1 MQNRYNNN
9 NDTDNN
15 TNRNND
21 EKAGFA
27 VITLKFTKHQ
37 LFRISLLDYFPGS
50 INQIM
55 NQLEIRKTL

>member
-15 TNRNND
+15 TNRNID

-27 VITLKFTKHQ
+27 IITLKFTKHQ

-50 INQIM
+50 IN
-55 NQLEIRKTL
+55 